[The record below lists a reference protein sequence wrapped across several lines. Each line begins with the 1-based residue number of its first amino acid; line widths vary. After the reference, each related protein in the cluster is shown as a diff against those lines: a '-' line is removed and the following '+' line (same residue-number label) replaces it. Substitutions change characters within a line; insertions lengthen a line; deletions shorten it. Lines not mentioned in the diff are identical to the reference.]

1 MSRKHS
7 GCRLSL
13 LTTEFPWD
21 LSGWSDPSLP
31 TSGALWEPWPH
42 PPSIAGALPGSANFL
57 QCHTLYDL
65 GKFNFVYPCVWDAQD
80 LSIILSTLQ
89 YWYRDYHAY
98 LSLQLQ
104 EYPVAESE
112 QERRVQHWSL
122 GTHWSLVHKRTWECG
137 APTAAGMGYL
147 TTQFLSF
154 SKKKWLANKT
164 LFANGSIWISGSS
177 IR

>member
-42 PPSIAGALPGSANFL
+42 PPSIAGALPGSANIL

-104 EYPVAESE
+104 EYPVTGSG

-122 GTHWSLVHKRTWECG
+122 GTHWSSLKAG
-137 APTAAGMGYL
+137 AQKDMGMWCTNSCWDGL
-147 TTQFLSF
+147 FNNSVFILF
-154 SKKKWLANKT
+154 KKMISKQNIVCKWLY
-164 LFANGSIWISGSS
+164 LDFW
-177 IR
+177 